1 MEDRERVLVDVWDW
15 PTRVLHWVNAL
26 LVIALIVLIL
36 GAEWME
42 ELGIERQ
49 LRRPVKEWHAWLGH
63 VFIVTLSLR
72 IIWGFIGNKYAR
84 WSDILPMKGWQWQ
97 AIGHNIKWY
106 LTGLRGRAARAVG
119 HDPLAAVFYTV
130 LFIVLISQALTGM
143 VLSGADF
150 NTFPGTL
157 LTGGMG
163 EEALEGLEDMMEELH
178 EAGYIFI
185 LFFMAAHLA
194 GLIAHELKEKTGLL
208 TSMVNGKKCLP
219 REDAKQ
225 IQERDER

>member
-1 MEDRERVLVDVWDW
+1 MMEDRERVLVDVWDW
-15 PTRVLHWVNAL
+15 PTRVLHWLNAI
-26 LVIALIVLIL
+26 LVISLIVLIL
-36 GAEWME
+36 GVEWME
-42 ELGIERQ
+42 DLGIEKQ

-63 VFIVTLSLR
+63 VFMITLSLR

-84 WSDILPMKGWQWQ
+84 WSDILPLKSWQWS

-106 LTGLRGRAARAVG
+106 LSGFKGRAAKAIG

-143 VLSGADF
+143 LLSGADF

-157 LTGGMG
+157 FTAGMS
-163 EEALEGLEDMMEELH
+163 EEALEGLEDTLGELH
-178 EAGYIFI
+178 EAGMLFL
-185 LFFMAAHLA
+185 LFFIAAHLI

-219 REDAKQ
+219 REDAD
-225 IQERDER
+225 R

>member
-15 PTRVLHWVNAL
+15 PTRVLHWLNAL
-26 LVIALIVLIL
+26 LVISLIVLIL
-36 GAEWME
+36 GVEWME
-42 ELGIERQ
+42 ELGIEKK

-63 VFIVTLSLR
+63 VFMVTLCLR

-84 WSDILPMKGWQWQ
+84 FSDILPLKSWQWN

-106 LTGLRGRAARAVG
+106 LSGFRGRAAKAIG

-130 LFIVLISQALTGM
+130 LFIVLISQAVTGM
-143 VLSGADF
+143 LLSGADF

-157 LTGGMG
+157 FTAGMS
-163 EEALEGLEDMMEELH
+163 EDALERLEGSLEGLH
-178 EAGYIFI
+178 EAGLIFL
-185 LFFMAAHLA
+185 LFFIAAHLI
-194 GLIAHELKEKTGLL
+194 GLVAHELKEKTGLL

-219 REDAKQ
+219 KED
-225 IQERDER
+225 

>member
-26 LVIALIVLIL
+26 LVISLIVLIL

-42 ELGIERQ
+42 GLGVEKK
-49 LRRPVKEWHAWLGH
+49 LRRPVKEWHAWLGQLF
-63 VFIVTLSLR
+63 VITLFLR

-84 WSDILPMKGWQWQ
+84 WSDILPVKNWQWQ

-106 LTGLRGRAARAVG
+106 LSWFKGRAAKTIG
-119 HDPLAAVFYTV
+119 HDPLAALVYTF

-143 VLSGADF
+143 LLSGAEF
-150 NTFPGTL
+150 NTFPGSIFTAGL
-157 LTGGMG
+157 G
-163 EEALEGLEDMMEELH
+163 EGALDALEGVLEELH
-178 EAGYIFI
+178 EAGFIFI
-185 LFFMAAHLA
+185 LFFMAAHLI
-194 GLIAHELKEKTGLL
+194 GLVAHELKEKTGLL

-219 REDAKQ
+219 REDVD
-225 IQERDER
+225 R

>member
-26 LVIALIVLIL
+26 LVISLIVLIL
-36 GAEWME
+36 GVEWMG
-42 ELGIERQ
+42 ELGIEKK
-49 LRRPVKEWHAWLGH
+49 LRRPVKEWHAWLGQI
-63 VFIVTLSLR
+63 FMITLSLR

-84 WSDILPMKGWQWQ
+84 FSDILPLKSWQWN

-106 LTGLRGRAARAVG
+106 LSGFKGRAARAIG

-130 LFIVLISQALTGM
+130 LFIVLISQAVTGM
-143 VLSGADF
+143 LLSGAEF

-157 LTGGMG
+157 FTAGMS
-163 EEALEGLEDMMEELH
+163 EEALEGLEHTLEEFH
-178 EAGYIFI
+178 EAGMLFL
-185 LFFMAAHLA
+185 LFFIAAHLV
-194 GLIAHELKEKTGLL
+194 GLVAHELKEKTGLL

-219 REDAKQ
+219 RED
-225 IQERDER
+225 IDR

>member
-15 PTRVLHWVNAL
+15 PTRVLHWLNAL
-26 LVIALIVLIL
+26 LVISLIVLIL
-36 GAEWME
+36 GVEWME
-42 ELGIERQ
+42 ELGIEKK

-63 VFIVTLSLR
+63 VFMVTLFLR

-84 WSDILPMKGWQWQ
+84 FSDILPLKSWQWN

-106 LTGLRGRAARAVG
+106 LSGFRGRAAKAIG

-130 LFIVLISQALTGM
+130 LFIVLISQAVTGM
-143 VLSGADF
+143 LLSGAEF

-157 LTGGMG
+157 FTAGMS
-163 EEALEGLEDMMEELH
+163 EEALEELEHSLEGLH
-178 EAGYIFI
+178 EAGLIF
-185 LFFMAAHLA
+185 LFFFIAAHLI
-194 GLIAHELKEKTGLL
+194 GLVAHELKEKTGLF

-219 REDAKQ
+219 KED
-225 IQERDER
+225 